1 MHLKPDDLVDL
12 AEGTRSEASA
22 PHLATCDRCREQL
35 ADLRAMMSSIA
46 DPERVPEPS
55 PLFWDHLQQR
65 VADAVAAEGKPSRLG
80 WLAWPARPRVLIP
93 AAALAI
99 VVGVAIG
106 LSISARIPM
115 PSLPERPSEVVATTR
130 SVGSELSG
138 SSRLELLNDSLADPD
153 PSLQLVADLA
163 DALDASGASDA
174 GLATEGSAEH
184 AVTHMTVAELAELQR
199 LLGQELAKSPTRII

>member
-1 MHLKPDDLVDL
+1 MHLKPKDLVDL
-12 AEGTRSEASA
+12 AEGTRSEVSA

-35 ADLRAMMSSIA
+35 SELRAMMASIA
-46 DPERVPEPS
+46 DPEEVPEPS
-55 PLFWDHLQQR
+55 PLLWNHLQRR
-65 VADAVAAEGKPSRLG
+65 VADAVAAEGKPSRFG
-80 WLAWPARPRVLIP
+80 WVAWPARPRVLIP

-106 LSISARIPM
+106 LGISARIPT
-115 PSLPERPSEVVATTR
+115 PSLPEHPSEVAATTR

-138 SSRLELLNDSLADPD
+138 SSRLELLNDSLADDD

-163 DALDASGASDA
+163 DSLDATAASDA
-174 GLATEGSAEH
+174 GLAAAGSAEH

-199 LLGQELAKSPTRII
+199 LLGQELAKSPARII